1 MHLKRAAAPLVARLC
16 GGTQAE
22 ILGHDNRETAST
34 GSAGTETLAEPKQ
47 VEVVVDG
54 IREEVE
60 VLSEHS
66 SDSYFTDTDTD
77 EQLAGQKEE
86 QTQRLEKI
94 KHTLY
99 FYTEERRHTLPS
111 HSAAATPSPPP
122 FFTAARSVRSRRK
135 TKTPLVA
142 VHAMEESR
150 QGVVHSHC

>member
-1 MHLKRAAAPLVARLC
+1 MAAQRCRALFMHLKRAAAPLVARLC

-47 VEVVVDG
+47 VEFVVDG

-77 EQLAGQKEE
+77 ADADTSTDVDTDTVTDIDKHTDTIRARTLTRTRRRRRTRTQA
-86 QTQRLEKI
+86 QTQHRQRH
-94 KHTLY
+94 KHRY
-99 FYTEERRHTLPS
+99 
-111 HSAAATPSPPP
+111 
-122 FFTAARSVRSRRK
+122 
-135 TKTPLVA
+135 
-142 VHAMEESR
+142 R
-150 QGVVHSHC
+150 QRF